1 MNDRWREASGI
12 HHACSCCDTD
22 CRAGTKSSL
31 TVKGKQQHTLT
42 HIKFTR
48 INMFLSSNMKIDTNI
63 KVDVTLFLLKVQSG
77 NRKWLLDQS
86 Q

>member
-1 MNDRWREASGI
+1 
-12 HHACSCCDTD
+12 
-22 CRAGTKSSL
+22 
-31 TVKGKQQHTLT
+31 
-42 HIKFTR
+42 
-48 INMFLSSNMKIDTNI
+48 MFLSSNMKIDTNI